1 MFLEEVPMTTIL
13 LIHIALSLVAALCG
27 AVALVRRYVA
37 EERAERALES
47 TSALHARARIGPGT
61 YASIGP
67 WTYTTVQF
75 PTRLDGAE
83 MVFAAHVVAFWES
96 FTGREV
102 RGLHA

>member
-1 MFLEEVPMTTIL
+1 MLTIL
-13 LIHIALSLVAALCG
+13 LVHIALSLVAALCG

-47 TSALHARARIGPGT
+47 TSALHAMARIGPGT

-83 MVFAAHVVAFWES
+83 MRLAAWLWSRWE
-96 FTGREV
+96 R
-102 RGLHA
+102 LAP